1 MINNY
6 LTTKSARNI
15 VLAMLICSFKL
26 AAQEYAVMPIPYQIY
41 SADMAVQG
49 TQDDHCSNLIPLGFN
64 FNFYGNIYNQVVVS
78 TNGYIDFRSEMAN
91 GFSPFSFGSQTIP
104 NVFFPV
110 KNSILGCYQDL
121 NNSNGEGTIT
131 YGITGVAPYRKFVVL
146 FDNNSLFACN
156 ASKSS
161 FQMILYETLN
171 TIDVQLI
178 DKQVCASWGGGN
190 TVTGIINGAGDAGI
204 SPEGRNTGSWTAFHE
219 GWRFTKYNSSSA
231 YLFAKCDDD
240 TDGLVSFNL
249 NVVKND
255 LLPAEPGLVKLFPT
269 EVDALALTNE
279 IVDLNYT
286 NSIAFD
292 EVLYANS
299 NGAIVKVQLRVL
311 DCANDYD
318 GDSLDTALEDLNADT
333 NLANDD
339 TDSDGIY
346 NFIDNDDDG
355 DMILSSSEYVFNRGI
370 AAALDTD
377 GDGIANYL
385 DNDDDGDGVLTIYED
400 YNNNN
405 NPADDDTNGDTI
417 ADYLQNDVALGV
429 LSATIQNQISL
440 YPNPSSSY
448 VQMMNRSG
456 YEIQSIE
463 LYSATGQLIK
473 TISAAETQNI
483 SVADLTSGLYF
494 VKVNLPVGAFTYKF
508 TKN

>member
-1 MINNY
+1 MKNNY
-6 LTTKSARNI
+6 LSIKTVYSFVF
-15 VLAMLICSFKL
+15 VLVLSTFQSN
-26 AAQEYAVMPIPYQIY
+26 AQEYAVSPIPYQVFT
-41 SADMAVQG
+41 ADLAVQG
-49 TQDDHCSNLIPLGFN
+49 TQDDRYSNLIQLPFN
-64 FNFYGNIYNQVVVS
+64 FEFYGNSYNQVVVS

-91 GFSPFSFGSQTIP
+91 GFSPFSFSQTIP
-104 NVFFPV
+104 NVNFPV

-131 YGITGVAPYRKFVVL
+131 YGVAGVAPYRKFVVL

-156 ASKSS
+156 AAKST

-171 TIDVQLI
+171 TIDIQLI
-178 DKQVCASWGGGN
+178 DKQTCGSWGGGN
-190 TVTGIINGAGDAGI
+190 SVTGLINSTGGAGI
-204 SPEGRNTGSWTAFHE
+204 SAPGRNTGNWTAFHE
-219 GWRFTKYNSSSA
+219 GWRFTKYDSSFT

-240 TDGLVSFNL
+240 ADGLVSFNL

-255 LLPAEPGLVKLFPT
+255 VLPVEPGLVKLFPT
-269 EVDALALTNE
+269 EADAIALTNE
-279 IVDLNYT
+279 ILDLNYT
-286 NSIAFD
+286 NTTAFD
-292 EVLYANS
+292 EVLYAN
-299 NGAIVKVQLRVL
+299 NGNGVVIKVQLRVL

-318 GDSLDTALEDLNADT
+318 GDSIDTAAEDLNGDT

-339 TDSDGIY
+339 TDGDGIY

-355 DMILSSSEYVFNRGI
+355 DMILTSAEYVFNRGV

-417 ADYLQNDVALGV
+417 ADYLQNDVALG
-429 LSATIQNQISL
+429 LNQPQLQNLVSL
-440 YPNPSSSY
+440 FPNPSSSI
-448 VQMMNRSG
+448 VQLANNSG
-456 YEIQSIE
+456 SKIQSVAF
-463 LYSATGQLIK
+463 YTTTGQLVK
-473 TISAAETQNI
+473 TITAAESQAI
-483 SVADLTSGLYF
+483 SVAELASGLYI
-494 VKVNLPVGAFTYKF
+494 VRVNLEAGSCTYKF